1 MLELLAERM
10 RQQQPQLVQTRP
22 LTTNRTSSGQ
32 PPTLPPITAGREP
45 NLKDGAVTPDSPQ
58 LPSLSS
64 SGVNNQDRILTPI
77 AEGGSTMTH
86 GRGMSVDVAMNVDA
100 TSPTMPTPSG
110 QTEPNQSDS
119 SPPLLDREYS
129 SSPVPAPS
137 PPLMNITSGTG
148 KFPISNVVEAQP
160 LVQPARL
167 SSSVDRNSSPN
178 QSRSPLPLS
187 TLPPISSNSS
197 RPSPSTKLDKPGIS
211 RTGFVPDSRSEV
223 EASNHNSNSAR
234 LTVVSLEPLISP
246 YSPIDEPATPTA
258 MARTESNSTGPK
270 SSTTPILTSPYPQK
284 DHYITGDT
292 VSVLTSP
299 YSMYDG
305 RTRASGE
312 FQSLGKM
319 DLPASYARRP
329 SKSGQSLSPSSTGV
343 KTGGT
348 HEPDDNLLNDVRA
361 LYLMH
366 QSRLES
372 DDDAGTV
379 AMPGGSNEPRVVPMP
394 PISSDD
400 DDNDDDEDEEG
411 EEDQESEP
419 SKEIPQPPSK
429 GVFFFPW
436 CFWTKQLRTWND
448 QPHHL
453 PLPTRPDH
461 CLFDRELRWHS
472 WIELKQESPWLLH
485 RL

>member
-148 KFPISNVVEAQP
+148 KSPISNVVEAQP

-312 FQSLGKM
+312 LQSLGKM

-348 HEPDDNLLNDVRA
+348 HEPDDNFLNEVRA

-394 PISSDD
+394 PISDD
-400 DDNDDDEDEEG
+400 DDDDDDEDEEREEE

-429 GVFFFPW
+429 GVFFFPGVSG
-436 CFWTKQLRTWND
+436 RN
-448 QPHHL
+448 
-453 PLPTRPDH
+453 
-461 CLFDRELRWHS
+461 S
-472 WIELKQESPWLLH
+472 
-485 RL
+485 